1 MNLERITLP
10 PVSKKFYDTLV
21 ERFPPLDPLDIKE
34 DTPMIYIQRRA
45 AQQEII
51 RVIAASVK
59 ETEVKEYNNIWDKF
73 RNLVHNK

>member
-51 RVIAASVK
+51 RVIATAVK

-73 RNLVHNK
+73 RNLVRNK